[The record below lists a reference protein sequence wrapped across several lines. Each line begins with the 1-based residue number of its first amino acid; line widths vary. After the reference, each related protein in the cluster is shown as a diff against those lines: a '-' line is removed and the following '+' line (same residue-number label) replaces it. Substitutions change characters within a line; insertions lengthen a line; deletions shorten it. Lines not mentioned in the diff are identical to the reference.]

1 MIASP
6 RDEDTYKALRLI
18 GQGEAWPFVRDWL
31 EENLKRLCDTAAT
44 TYEPNALNRLVGEIQ
59 TISSVLE
66 EVGNA
71 PRNEALFAKTDSSRE
86 IGLAPGG

>member
-6 RDEDTYKALRLI
+6 RNEDTYKALRII
-18 GQGEAWPFVRDWL
+18 GKSEAWPFVRDWL
-31 EENLKRLCDTAAT
+31 EENLKQLRETAAK
-44 TYEPNALNRLVGEIQ
+44 TYDPYMLNRLVGEIQ
-59 TISSVLE
+59 TISSVLD
-66 EVGNA
+66 EVSNA